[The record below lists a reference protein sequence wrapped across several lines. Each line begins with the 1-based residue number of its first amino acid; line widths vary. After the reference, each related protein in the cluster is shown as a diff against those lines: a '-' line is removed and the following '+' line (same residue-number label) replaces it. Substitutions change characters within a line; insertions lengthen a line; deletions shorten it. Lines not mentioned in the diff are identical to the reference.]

1 MVGEKSVKTRTR
13 QLAKLLDRYYFP
25 IILGIGLILRL
36 ITIQSHE
43 IAYDDAFSFIL
54 SQKNFQTIV
63 HGTIADTMPPMY
75 YFLLHLFISINSQL
89 WFVRLAN
96 VILNLSAI
104 SIFYLTIK
112 NLFGRNEA
120 LIAIFL
126 ACISPFQ
133 IYHSQELRMY
143 SLLLAGQAGYFFAM
157 SKIVLC
163 KEPPKILIWITAVF
177 SGTVAMYSH
186 NLAIVGI
193 LTANLLLFLNKDW
206 KKIKQF
212 IGIQAAILL
221 LFLPWAIF
229 LPQQI
234 AKVQNAFWTPVPG
247 IAEIIQSFL
256 LLFAFAPMPSIWI
269 AIVLVLIIQIFV
281 LFLFWLIKNKV
292 RKLKVILSIVIA
304 IPLILFLVSV
314 FFQPVFVPRIFIFSA
329 LLAFGCLGTFIVR
342 SWNNGIGKYILLSAV
357 FVAIIS
363 LPYYYS
369 FKSFPRSNF
378 LSVSRY
384 LEEENE
390 SNILILHDN
399 KLSFFP
405 TLVYAPDLNQAYLR
419 DEPNTPNDTLALESQ
434 RALGYL
440 AIKEINDIL
449 PMEKLYFIDFVTV
462 ESEYKNLGIE
472 NPKTIFLRGIYGPV
486 KQKKIIGDVNIYYF
500 EKSNE

>member
-1 MVGEKSVKTRTR
+1 
-13 QLAKLLDRYYFP
+13 
-25 IILGIGLILRL
+25 
-36 ITIQSHE
+36 
-43 IAYDDAFSFIL
+43 
-54 SQKNFQTIV
+54 
-63 HGTIADTMPPMY
+63 
-75 YFLLHLFISINSQL
+75 
-89 WFVRLAN
+89 
-96 VILNLSAI
+96 
-104 SIFYLTIK
+104 
-112 NLFGRNEA
+112 
-120 LIAIFL
+120 
-126 ACISPFQ
+126 
-133 IYHSQELRMY
+133 
-143 SLLLAGQAGYFFAM
+143 
-157 SKIVLC
+157 
-163 KEPPKILIWITAVF
+163 
-177 SGTVAMYSH
+177 
-186 NLAIVGI
+186 
-193 LTANLLLFLNKDW
+193 
-206 KKIKQF
+206 
-212 IGIQAAILL
+212 
-221 LFLPWAIF
+221 
-229 LPQQI
+229 
-234 AKVQNAFWTPVPG
+234 
-247 IAEIIQSFL
+247 
-256 LLFAFAPMPSIWI
+256 
-269 AIVLVLIIQIFV
+269 
-281 LFLFWLIKNKV
+281 
-292 RKLKVILSIVIA
+292 
-304 IPLILFLVSV
+304 
-314 FFQPVFVPRIFIFSA
+314 VPRIFIFSA

-357 FVAIIS
+357 FVSIIS

-472 NPKTIFLRGIYGPV
+472 NPKTIFLRSIYGPV